1 MDGKNSEGKFE
12 KFYTY
17 GARSISIWRASD
29 MVQVFDSGS
38 DMEKK
43 TVELRPDLFNSNN
56 DVNILLSDSMDK
68 RSDNK
73 AL

>member
-38 DMEKK
+38 DLEKK
-43 TVELRPDLFNSNN
+43 TAKLRPDLFNSFLI
-56 DVNILLSDSMDK
+56 DDKRLRDTMDK